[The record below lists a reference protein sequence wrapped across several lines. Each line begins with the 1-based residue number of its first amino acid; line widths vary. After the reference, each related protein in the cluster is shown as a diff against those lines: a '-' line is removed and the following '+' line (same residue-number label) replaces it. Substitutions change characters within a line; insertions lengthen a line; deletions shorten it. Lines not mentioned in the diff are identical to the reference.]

1 MSDHAKQMTED
12 EAAEFAEQV
21 FDVARRGDA
30 ALLAALLAKGLPANL
45 RNHNGDTLL
54 MLAAYHGHADAVR
67 VLLEFKADPQI
78 ANDKHQL
85 PIAGAA
91 FKGNLP
97 VVKALIEG
105 GAPVDA
111 SSSDGRTALMMAAMF
126 NASKW
131 STTCSARAPT
141 PRLPTPR
148 AHGIGRGTDHGRG
161 GYGGA
166 VAETGVGYAPSKT
179 RPPQDPFMKNALVE
193 LIRKIS
199 AGVMGDDEV
208 ARIAEEA
215 AQAYADPVAFL
226 AANPDINYDDTFP
239 IPLGEWVVVGSLP
252 DTVLFQADTYGDLFA
267 QIVASF
273 GPGVAFNLKPK
284 QLAKTE
290 ALTAL
295 NRIQIQMSAL
305 SPQDGGYV
313 LLNFSQPLDD
323 EIQAVLVYG
332 NDLPRVLELCAEVG
346 IHGEPSLEALRVA
359 VHV

>member
-1 MSDHAKQMTED
+1 
-12 EAAEFAEQV
+12 
-21 FDVARRGDA
+21 
-30 ALLAALLAKGLPANL
+30 
-45 RNHNGDTLL
+45 
-54 MLAAYHGHADAVR
+54 
-67 VLLEFKADPQI
+67 
-78 ANDKHQL
+78 
-85 PIAGAA
+85 
-91 FKGNLP
+91 
-97 VVKALIEG
+97 
-105 GAPVDA
+105 
-111 SSSDGRTALMMAAMF
+111 
-126 NASKW
+126 
-131 STTCSARAPT
+131 
-141 PRLPTPR
+141 
-148 AHGIGRGTDHGRG
+148 
-161 GYGGA
+161 
-166 VAETGVGYAPSKT
+166 
-179 RPPQDPFMKNALVE
+179 MKNALVE

-208 ARIAEEA
+208 AHIAEEA

-226 AANPDINYDDTFP
+226 AANPDINYDDTFS

-252 DTVLFQADTYGDLFA
+252 DTVLFQADSYGDLFA

-305 SPQDGGYV
+305 SPEDGGYL

-346 IHGEPSLEALRVA
+346 IKGEPSLEALRVA

>member
-1 MSDHAKQMTED
+1 
-12 EAAEFAEQV
+12 
-21 FDVARRGDA
+21 
-30 ALLAALLAKGLPANL
+30 
-45 RNHNGDTLL
+45 
-54 MLAAYHGHADAVR
+54 
-67 VLLEFKADPQI
+67 
-78 ANDKHQL
+78 
-85 PIAGAA
+85 
-91 FKGNLP
+91 
-97 VVKALIEG
+97 
-105 GAPVDA
+105 
-111 SSSDGRTALMMAAMF
+111 
-126 NASKW
+126 
-131 STTCSARAPT
+131 
-141 PRLPTPR
+141 
-148 AHGIGRGTDHGRG
+148 
-161 GYGGA
+161 
-166 VAETGVGYAPSKT
+166 
-179 RPPQDPFMKNALVE
+179 MKNALVE

-208 ARIAEEA
+208 AHIAEEA

-226 AANPDINYDDTFP
+226 AANPDINYDDTFS

-252 DTVLFQADTYGDLFA
+252 DTVLFQADSYGDLFA

-305 SPQDGGYV
+305 SPEDGGYV

-346 IHGEPSLEALRVA
+346 IKGEPSLEALRVA